1 MTKKEFSEI
10 KKTLT
15 TANTGFRRMFA
26 SYIPL
31 DGDPVKLN
39 TSGFLAKSEDE
50 VELYFEL
57 FKKTLSGT
65 IGKQLVMADFNNSSE
80 EDGMQSKLYGVLK
93 SRDDDTG
100 SVDSITATFAES
112 YHLDTPY
119 ILFIMQAAY
128 DAYDKNTDESTTFDH
143 LIGMVCPV
151 DQEKS
156 MLEFGGDYKVSFS
169 GGRKTLK
176 KPEFGFLF
184 PAFNDRTMDI
194 HQIAMYSKK
203 YTNMERSRLM
213 EIFDCR
219 LPLPKEEQQQIFSQL
234 AESAFGGK
242 CNFNEASYVQSS
254 LLERLNDEETTIG
267 MQQLKDVFESAGATE
282 FNEEYDENEQL
293 LEGHDI
299 NIDNLINKKKVTIE
313 AGDMTITAYPDMIP
327 NIQVRELDGRKVIV
341 SEPRENISLNGLET
355 AEAAK

>member
-1 MTKKEFSEI
+1 MIKKEFSEI

-100 SVDSITATFAES
+100 SVDSITAAFAES

-176 KPEFGFLF
+176 NPEFGFLF
-184 PAFNDRTMDI
+184 PAFNDRAMDI

-203 YTNMERSRLM
+203 YTSMERSRLM

-254 LLERLNDEETTIG
+254 LLERLNDEETTNWYG
-267 MQQLKDVFESAGATE
+267 S
-282 FNEEYDENEQL
+282 
-293 LEGHDI
+293 
-299 NIDNLINKKKVTIE
+299 
-313 AGDMTITAYPDMIP
+313 
-327 NIQVRELDGRKVIV
+327 
-341 SEPRENISLNGLET
+341 S
-355 AEAAK
+355 